1 MAESYVFCGLQERG
15 TEMLRL
21 PGEDAIISW
30 PNAKSTVIDQRDA
43 YMARTIWAAATGT
56 FLFQSASGLNPT
68 ASPSPSLDVNQSEF
82 EAKPRISSWG
92 QAKQDHDISAVSGL
106 HYKKNDPPPSTRII
120 WSHCVSLD
128 VALQYVL
135 VI

>member
-1 MAESYVFCGLQERG
+1 MAESYVFCGLQKRG

-56 FLFQSASGLNPT
+56 FLFQSALGLNPT
-68 ASPSPSLDVNQSEF
+68 VAPSPSPSLDVNQSEF

-92 QAKQDHDISAVSGL
+92 LGTGKAGTLQ
-106 HYKKNDPPPSTRII
+106 
-120 WSHCVSLD
+120 SLD
-128 VALQYVL
+128 STPKKILLPQHALSGAVMSA
-135 VI
+135 